1 MEELADGNEV
11 VEEDEVAQEREED
24 DGEERGGG
32 GEERED
38 WGECWATVGVGE
50 DTPLSPH
57 DEEREEE
64 EAKGRCGLDEF
75 GMEVADEE
83 LGKGF
88 LGFGATRGGVL
99 LPALVGDCE
108 DPPHGQSAKSAGGET
123 STLSRAGDG
132 GGDGRDSSVLQA
144 VGGDTTSLLVNPSSG
159 CPSVS
164 SFLGF
169 HTFA

>member
-123 STLSRAGDG
+123 STLSRAGDA

>member
-57 DEEREEE
+57 EEEREEE

>member
-57 DEEREEE
+57 EEEREEE

-144 VGGDTTSLLVNPSSG
+144 LGGDTTSLLVNPSSG
-159 CPSVS
+159 SPSVS

>member
-57 DEEREEE
+57 EEEREEE

-108 DPPHGQSAKSAGGET
+108 DSPHGQSAKSAGGET
-123 STLSRAGDG
+123 STLSRAGDA

>member
-57 DEEREEE
+57 EEEREEE

-123 STLSRAGDG
+123 STLSRAGDA

-159 CPSVS
+159 CLSLS

>member
-57 DEEREEE
+57 EEEREEE

-144 VGGDTTSLLVNPSSG
+144 VGGDTTSLLGNPSSG

>member
-57 DEEREEE
+57 EEEREEE

-159 CPSVS
+159 SPSVS